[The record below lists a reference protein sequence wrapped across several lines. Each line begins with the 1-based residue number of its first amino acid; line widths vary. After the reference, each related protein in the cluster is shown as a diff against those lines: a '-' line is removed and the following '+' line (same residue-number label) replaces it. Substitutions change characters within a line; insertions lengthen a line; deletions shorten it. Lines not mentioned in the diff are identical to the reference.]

1 MSVSSDPSAVS
12 DESGVHSNDRDH
24 LLPNGHVVVNRSV
37 SLDSNATTQSEKD
50 RDAVDAKDRRSA
62 YMMFARLMT
71 YQKQQW
77 PYFACGFLF
86 LFLYSLCELHS
97 NWCRA

>member
-1 MSVSSDPSAVS
+1 MSVNSDLLAAS
-12 DESGVHSNDRDH
+12 DDSGVHFSDSDQ
-24 LLPNGHVVVNRSV
+24 LLPNGNVSVNRSV

-62 YMMFARLMT
+62 YMMFLRLMI

-77 PYFACGFLF
+77 PYFVFGFVF
-86 LFLYSLCELHS
+86 LLLYVSRLVIDCFY
-97 NWCRA
+97 